1 MMTVL
6 DLVKKMALA
15 DIDRH
20 QGFIDRLL
28 SNTPDLSEL
37 TVNVEVS
44 VKQKGCE
51 DPNHWPANDVIY
63 HKCPTCYKEF
73 TSK

>member
-15 DIDRH
+15 DIDRN
-20 QGFIDRLL
+20 QGLIDCLL
-28 SNTPDLSEL
+28 STTPDLSEL
-37 TVNVEVS
+37 SVKVEVS
-44 VKQKGCE
+44 VKQRGCE
-51 DPNHWPANDVIY
+51 DPNHWPLDDDFY

-73 TSK
+73 RSK